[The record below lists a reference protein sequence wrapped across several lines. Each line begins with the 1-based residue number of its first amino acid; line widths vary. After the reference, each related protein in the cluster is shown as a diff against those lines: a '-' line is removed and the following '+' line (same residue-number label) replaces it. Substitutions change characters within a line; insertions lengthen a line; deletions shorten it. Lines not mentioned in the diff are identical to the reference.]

1 MDVQYPP
8 YGNEKKKHIWHQPD
22 FNRGLDY
29 YFFFNEWNEFDF
41 IGSIRSIG
49 ENVELVIDPVF
60 VSQ

>member
-1 MDVQYPP
+1 MYSILHM
-8 YGNEKKKHIWHQPD
+8 EIKKNTSDI
-22 FNRGLDY
+22 NLTSIEALIII
-29 YFFFNEWNEFDF
+29 FFFNEWNEFDF

>member
-1 MDVQYPP
+1 MYSILHM
-8 YGNEKKKHIWHQPD
+8 EMKKKNTSDI
-22 FNRGLDY
+22 NLTSIEALIII
-29 YFFFNEWNEFDF
+29 FFFNEWNEFDF